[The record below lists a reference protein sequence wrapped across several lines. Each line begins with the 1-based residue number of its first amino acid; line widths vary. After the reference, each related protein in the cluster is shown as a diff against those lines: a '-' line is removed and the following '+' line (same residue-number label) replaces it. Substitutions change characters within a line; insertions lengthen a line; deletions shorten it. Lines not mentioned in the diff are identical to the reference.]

1 MINKNSRFYLQE
13 TSMRWTE
20 EWTSTEYM
28 IVRSELKMWMHP
40 SVRNACITGCT
51 DGAVWSVEIVLFLTL
66 RWMQLSPSPI
76 FRVLDW
82 ASDEIHRHHK
92 SINISLQRGY
102 PGHPLHPEPNV
113 FDSFTKGRSWC
124 IANPSYP
131 LAGLLL
137 RQSISPHLNAAW
149 GREFHSLIFR
159 L

>member
-102 PGHPLHPEPNV
+102 PGILFIRNLMYL
-113 FDSFTKGRSWC
+113 
-124 IANPSYP
+124 I
-131 LAGLLL
+131 LLQKADHDASQTL
-137 RQSISPHLNAAW
+137 RILSQAC
-149 GREFHSLIFR
+149 
-159 L
+159 